1 MESAPISRT
10 TPLSELRVRLLAER
24 QSVAPLPDR
33 LVELG
38 SRHEHARRRSWNV
51 SDVVVRNDGRI
62 ATYQETRG
70 EVTVSRVTTQIFASR
85 AWDEASLVRKH
96 LPANTTQQ
104 GHGWAYTV
112 VNEFKDVFDLFLYWD
127 DYLRAYRVQLLAPAL
142 ETLGAGH
149 RLHVYDDGN
158 LCLSPA
164 SGGGQ
169 DLLNNAYAESVLW
182 CVGVGAVLRGHRWP
196 WGE

>member
-1 MESAPISRT
+1 MDSAPVSRN
-10 TPLSELRVRLLAER
+10 TPLSELRARLLPER
-24 QSVAPLPDR
+24 QTVAPLPDR
-33 LVELG
+33 MRELER
-38 SRHEHARRRSWNV
+38 RHERARRKGYAV
-51 SDVVVRNDGRI
+51 SDVVVRKTGDI
-62 ATYQETRG
+62 TTFQETRG
-70 EVTVSRVTTQIFASR
+70 EVTVSRITTQTFASR
-85 AWDEASLVRKH
+85 AWDEASLVRQH
-96 LPANTTQQ
+96 LPANTTQK
-104 GHGWAYTV
+104 GHGWVYTV

-149 RLHVYDDGN
+149 RLHVYSDGN

-169 DLLNNAYAESVLW
+169 DMLNNAYAESVLW
-182 CVGVGAVLRGHRWP
+182 CNGVGAVLRGHRWP